1 MITTR
6 ECEKGAKA
14 EPNGEGH
21 PYLHTSTYHLFLE
34 ASKVC
39 LQKCEQEQD
48 LFLSFSLV
56 LDSFL
61 WFICFDI
68 NRSNLAR

>member
-1 MITTR
+1 MVTTR
-6 ECEKGAKA
+6 ECAKGAKA
-14 EPNGEGH
+14 EPKGGGH
-21 PYLHTSTYHLFLE
+21 PYLHTSPYHLFLE
-34 ASKVC
+34 ASKDC
-39 LQKCEQEQD
+39 LQKCERD